1 MAVLEKKV
9 YESQIIVMKNDKE
22 NKEECLSAVKKADYC
37 VLVYRTYSNAC
48 LDPGTDDGFSSAV
61 FDEIIAL
68 RHEEGTPVVVISC
81 GLPYDAA
88 RFTDADAIVLAY
100 NSSPMKE
107 IPNES
112 GAGSAYAP
120 NLAAALVSCFGG
132 VKATGTLPVSVPEI
146 DGNYQI
152 TDKILYEGGK

>member
-1 MAVLEKKV
+1 M
-9 YESQIIVMKNDKE
+9 
-22 NKEECLSAVKKADYC
+22 
-37 VLVYRTYSNAC
+37 YRTYNDAC

-68 RHEEGTPVVVISC
+68 RHEEGMPVVVISC

-112 GAGSAYAP
+112 GEGSAYAP

-132 VKATGTLPVSVPEI
+132 GEALGTLPVSIPEI
-146 DGNYQI
+146 NEDYQI

>member
-1 MAVLEKKV
+1 MNKTSIKLLLSFVAFGTSNLW
-9 YESQIIVMKNDKE
+9 IIGKGVSK
-22 NKEECLSAVKKADYC
+22 
-37 VLVYRTYSNAC
+37 
-48 LDPGTDDGFSSAV
+48 G
-61 FDEIIAL
+61 
-68 RHEEGTPVVVISC
+68 
-81 GLPYDAA
+81 
-88 RFTDADAIVLAY
+88 RFTDADAIALAY